1 MELFLFKHPIDDKR
15 IINKNTIVMK
25 RTTYISLFLL
35 FIGLTV
41 AAQSKNVIKVEG
53 TARIKEVPEEIIVS
67 VDLTIKDSLYQEC
80 FNKSMA
86 SLNALKKIFKS
97 NGIDPKLI
105 KSKNISVNEDWQ
117 YNQGKRTKVGYVSNI
132 ALELRSTFTQKFS
145 NALLNSL
152 DQKSLNI
159 NYRIGF
165 GFSEEQKTKL
175 RKKAIELAVADAK
188 EKAETIAMA
197 SELTLSGIS
206 SISYGTQAVYPRSM
220 DMVMENDFEAA
231 PMKAGGQRFSGVE
244 LNPKEQLIQKSIYI
258 EWAFE

>member
-1 MELFLFKHPIDDKR
+1 
-15 IINKNTIVMK
+15 MK

-35 FIGLTV
+35 FIAFAVT
-41 AAQSKNVIKVEG
+41 AQSKNVIKVEG
-53 TARIKEVPEEIIVS
+53 TARIKEVPEEIVVS

-86 SLNALKKIFKS
+86 SLNALKKVFKS

-117 YNQGKRTKVGYVSNI
+117 YHQGKRSKVGYVSNI
-132 ALELRSTFTQKFS
+132 SLELRSPFTQKFS

-152 DQKSLNI
+152 DQESLNI

-165 GFSEEQKTKL
+165 SFSEEQKIKL

-188 EKAETIAMA
+188 AKAETIAMA
-197 SELTLSGIS
+197 SGLKLSGIS
-206 SISYGTQAVYPRSM
+206 SISYGTQAVYPRPM
-220 DMVMENDFEAA
+220 DLVMENDFEATTA
-231 PMKAGGQRFSGVE
+231 SATRQKFSGVE
-244 LNPKEQLIQKSIYI
+244 LNPKEQQIQKSIYI

>member
-1 MELFLFKHPIDDKR
+1 
-15 IINKNTIVMK
+15 MK
-25 RTTYISLFLL
+25 RTTYISLFIL
-35 FIGLTV
+35 FIAFAVT
-41 AAQSKNVIKVEG
+41 AQSKNVIKVEG

-67 VDLTIKDSLYQEC
+67 VDLTVKDSLYQEC

-86 SLNALKKIFKS
+86 SLNALKKVFKS

-105 KSKNISVNEDWQ
+105 QSKNISVNEDWQ
-117 YNQGKRTKVGYVSNI
+117 YNQGKRSKVGYVSNI
-132 ALELRSTFTQKFS
+132 SLELRSSFTQKFS

-152 DQKSLNI
+152 DQESLNI

-197 SELTLSGIS
+197 SGLKLSGIS
-206 SISYGTQAVYPRSM
+206 SISYGSQAAYKSPVYLMSETTS
-220 DMVMENDFEAA
+220 DAVSA
-231 PMKAGGQRFSGVE
+231 PTSRQKFSGVE
-244 LNPKEQLIQKSIYI
+244 LNPKEQQIQKSIYM